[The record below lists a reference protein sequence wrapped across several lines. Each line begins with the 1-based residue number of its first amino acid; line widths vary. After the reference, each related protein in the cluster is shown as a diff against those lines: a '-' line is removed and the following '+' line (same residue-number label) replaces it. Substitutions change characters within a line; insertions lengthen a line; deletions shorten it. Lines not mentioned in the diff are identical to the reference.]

1 MDINKDF
8 EILAKK
14 LDNCE
19 LLTDDEFNVLNE
31 DMMLLQDVFIGA
43 AKKADIMDLPIVE
56 VLEELAKEEY
66 CSDWDILIN
75 DIANGE

>member
-1 MDINKDF
+1 MKDLRIGTF
-8 EILAKK
+8 VNLITSGETI
-14 LDNCE
+14 
-19 LLTDDEFNVLNE
+19 
-31 DMMLLQDVFIGA
+31 IGA